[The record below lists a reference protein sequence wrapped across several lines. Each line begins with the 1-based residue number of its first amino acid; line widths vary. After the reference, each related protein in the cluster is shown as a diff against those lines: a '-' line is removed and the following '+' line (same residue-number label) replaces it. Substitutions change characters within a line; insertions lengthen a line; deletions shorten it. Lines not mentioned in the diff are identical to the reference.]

1 MFPVHLSSLKS
12 RIPLLGAF
20 LLLSSCAAQ
29 AGRREMGPPPGFA
42 DNLDEKKFIAV
53 PGVPGIGGFSQAIKI
68 GKRVY
73 ISGQVALDAEGNLVG
88 ESDLAA
94 QASRIF
100 QNLRAVLQ
108 AAGATPEEVVQ
119 LDFMVVGLKA
129 GDLDLIQR
137 ADTVFFPAGRH
148 PVGSIVGVNAL
159 PVSGAL
165 LAVSAQ
171 AETKGLFPD
180 RLEMERFRSR

>member
-1 MFPVHLSSLKS
+1 MSPLQRSALKPRISLLALLFLS
-12 RIPLLGAF
+12 A
-20 LLLSSCAAQ
+20 CAAQ
-29 AGRREMGPPPGFA
+29 AGRRQMGPPPGFT
-42 DNLDEKKFIAV
+42 DDLEEKKFIAV
-53 PGVPGIGGFSQAIKI
+53 PGVPGIGGFSQAIRI

-73 ISGQVALDAEGNLVG
+73 ISGQVAQDGEGNLVG

-94 QASRIF
+94 QAARTF

-108 AAGATPEEVVQ
+108 AAGATPEDVVQ

-129 GDLDLIQR
+129 GDIDLIQR
-137 ADTVFFPAGRH
+137 ADTVFFPSGRH
-148 PVGSIVGVNAL
+148 PVGSIVGVDAL

-171 AETKGLFPD
+171 AETKGLYPD
-180 RLEMERFRSR
+180 RLEMERFRAR